1 MRPVSGFDRP
11 GLQWLFIAIGLVLI
25 GVAAAEGVA
34 LRRVRAQVTAA
45 RAADLNSRNELDQL
59 RVQTAREQ
67 AAREALTLELARQRG
82 SGGAV
87 TQPTL
92 TLLPLIKRGAQ
103 PPEPTVA
110 KPADSQSIQLRLVL
124 PVRQEAA
131 DARYAIAI
139 RSWSGGEI
147 VWSRGGLKMT
157 TVEGKRMVMAFI
169 SGDVFT
175 PGAYEIALSR
185 TIAGGNLAEVASYEI
200 AVHP

>member
-34 LRRVRAQVTAA
+34 LRRVRAQVAAA
-45 RAADLNSRNELDQL
+45 RAADLNSRIELDQL

-82 SGGAV
+82 IGRAV

-110 KPADSQSIQLRLVL
+110 KPVESQSIQLRLVL
-124 PVRQEAA
+124 PARQEPA
-131 DARYAIAI
+131 DARYSIAI

-147 VWSRGGLKMT
+147 VWSRGGLTMT
-157 TVEGKRMVMAFI
+157 TVENKRMVMAFI

-175 PGAYEIALSR
+175 PGAYEIALTR
-185 TIAGGNLAEVASYEI
+185 TIPGGNLAEVASYEI
-200 AVHP
+200 AVRP

>member
-11 GLQWLFIAIGLVLI
+11 GLQWLFIGI
-25 GVAAAEGVA
+25 GVVLMSVAVAEGIVLMRA
-34 LRRVRAQVTAA
+34 RAQLTAA
-45 RAADLNSRNELDQL
+45 RAADLNSRIELDQL
-59 RVQTAREQ
+59 RAQTAREQ

-92 TLLPLIKRGAQ
+92 TLSPLIKRGAQ
-103 PPEPTVA
+103 PPDPTVA
-110 KPADSQSIQLRLVL
+110 KPAESQSIQLRLVL
-124 PVRQEAA
+124 PARHEAA
-131 DARYAIAI
+131 DAGYSIAI
-139 RSWSGGEI
+139 RSWSGGDI

-157 TVEGKRMVMAFI
+157 TVENKRMVIAFI
-169 SGDVFT
+169 SGDVFM
-175 PGAYEIALSR
+175 PGAYEIALTR